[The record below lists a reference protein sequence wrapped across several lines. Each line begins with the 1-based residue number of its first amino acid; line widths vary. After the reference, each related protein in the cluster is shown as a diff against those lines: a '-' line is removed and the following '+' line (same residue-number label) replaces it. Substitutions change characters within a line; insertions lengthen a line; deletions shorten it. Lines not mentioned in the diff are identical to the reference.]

1 MSGGTFSGYVE
12 GLQIS
17 RLGKAISL
25 KIRLITPGGQRVELY
40 IHAPPDWLSLG
51 KAISGTYHEAE
62 TPDGTVLIIDSVVED
77 KNLRPAIIHELTV
90 EKILRVD
97 QDTVIVEGKYSD
109 GRMFSHTL
117 RDTRLLELQPRLP
130 IKSLGLFIERDS
142 LQVLVTIINKNEFN
156 LLARAY
162 EFSSQLLKAG
172 LEEPE
177 KKFLEGGQ

>member
-12 GLQIS
+12 GLQIA

-25 KIRLITPGGQRVELY
+25 KIKLISPGGQRVELY

-62 TPDGTVLIIDSVVED
+62 TPDGTAFIIDSIVED
-77 KNLRPAIIHELTV
+77 KNLRPAIIHELSV
-90 EKILRVD
+90 EKIQKIG
-97 QDTVIVEGKYSD
+97 QDMVVVEGKYSD

-117 RDTRLLELQPRLP
+117 RNPRLIESLP
-130 IKSLGLFIERDS
+130 KLPLPSLGLFIERGS

-156 LLARAY
+156 LLARAC
-162 EFSSQLLKAG
+162 EFSSQLLKTAS
-172 LEEPE
+172 EEPE
-177 KKFLEGGQ
+177 KKFLERE